1 MSFDFDKI
9 IDRKGSA
16 CIKWDGMEKFLGS
29 ADALPMWVADM
40 DFLTPA
46 YITEAIALKASH
58 GVFGYPLREDGYFTS
73 QMQWLQRRHQWN
85 VERDWITFCPGVVPA
100 VNIAVLANTLP
111 GDKIIVQPP
120 VYFPFFTAV
129 TDHKRNL
136 VYNNLVLRDG
146 RLCMDFDNLET
157 LAADGAKMLILS
169 NPHNPGG
176 SVWTRDELL
185 QMAAICLKH
194 NVIILSDEIH
204 CDLVY
209 KPFKHTPVASLSQ
222 EISNHTITTVA
233 PSKTFNLSGLS
244 TASVI
249 IENSNLRRKFNL
261 QLDHLHIGGGNIFG
275 NIASEQAYLHGDSYV
290 DELMDYLGKNVEMLK
305 KYVAENLPNIEVIEP
320 EATFLVWLDCR
331 KMGMSDEELN
341 KFFLYTARVGM
352 NPGAMFGPG
361 GEGFMRMNIGC
372 PAITLMQG
380 LHQIKKAFAFI

>member
-222 EISNHTITTVA
+222 EISNQTITTVA

-320 EATFLVWLDCR
+320 EARLPQN
-331 KMGMSDEELN
+331 GHE
-341 KFFLYTARVGM
+341 
-352 NPGAMFGPG
+352 
-361 GEGFMRMNIGC
+361 
-372 PAITLMQG
+372 
-380 LHQIKKAFAFI
+380 